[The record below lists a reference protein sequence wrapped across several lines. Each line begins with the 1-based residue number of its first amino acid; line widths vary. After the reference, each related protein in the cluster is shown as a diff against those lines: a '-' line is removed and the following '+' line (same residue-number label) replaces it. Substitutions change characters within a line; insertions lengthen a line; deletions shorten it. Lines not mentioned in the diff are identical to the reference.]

1 MISETIIESAVNN
14 LNKLRTEK
22 YDQERLMM
30 ADCNYVGRKTYF
42 RMMLKLL
49 KLEEKIKEQ
58 EIFIEDL
65 QGGNNE

>member
-1 MISETIIESAVNN
+1 MISETIIESAINN
-14 LNKLRTEK
+14 LNKLKTEK
-22 YDQERLMM
+22 HDQERLMM

-49 KLEEKIKEQ
+49 KLEEKIREQ

-65 QGGNNE
+65 KGDE

>member
-1 MISETIIESAVNN
+1 MISETIIKNAVDN
-14 LNKLRTEK
+14 LNKLKTEK

-49 KLEEKIKEQ
+49 KLEEKIREQ

-65 QGGNNE
+65 KGDE